1 MASPEVNEVVL
12 NVIKNTCGNLSK
24 KVNDV
29 SDVIKVT
36 KSIGDFVN
44 PSIKDKLK
52 NFGFAPPI
60 VEANIPCPDD
70 VGSGNSDSQIRNT
83 LEKLD
88 ASPEEVER
96 AVADARKRRD
106 SIKNFFTKNPIN
118 SQMPGGPNGL
128 AGLPSPYENENM
140 DRLTEL
146 AAKGVFGS
154 VEAVFTNE
162 VAGFVPLLFE
172 MQTRPLTEQDPDYDH
187 VGMAEFFF
195 VKNQI
200 DQLDPNTTAENFP
213 LIHKPGKVYFRNYD
227 NQARATD
234 GSLLNLD
241 TRRQLP
247 GSSNIVQ
254 EVIAAEELVRNEGG
268 DLVRD
273 DDGNPVNRVAVFN
286 LADRNDSN
294 LLQQIMM
301 KPMNNTRQSLQV
313 FSTFFRYLGDTRT
326 NFVGFREYPDGNDR
340 KSGLEYL
347 IKDTFSN
354 VYGFQNNFRTFKD
367 FNVRLVDKPYY
378 TTPVDCY
385 ELERPARIFE
395 NREQKLFKHF
405 LITMIS
411 AQRWII
417 L

>member
-1 MASPEVNEVVL
+1 M
-12 NVIKNTCGNLSK
+12 
-24 KVNDV
+24 
-29 SDVIKVT
+29 
-36 KSIGDFVN
+36 
-44 PSIKDKLK
+44 
-52 NFGFAPPI
+52 
-60 VEANIPCPDD
+60 
-70 VGSGNSDSQIRNT
+70 
-83 LEKLD
+83 
-88 ASPEEVER
+88 
-96 AVADARKRRD
+96 
-106 SIKNFFTKNPIN
+106 
-118 SQMPGGPNGL
+118 
-128 AGLPSPYENENM
+128 
-140 DRLTEL
+140 
-146 AAKGVFGS
+146 
-154 VEAVFTNE
+154 
-162 VAGFVPLLFE
+162 
-172 MQTRPLTEQDPDYDH
+172 
-187 VGMAEFFF
+187 
-195 VKNQI
+195 
-200 DQLDPNTTAENFP
+200 DPNTTAENFP
-213 LIHKPGKVYFRNYD
+213 LIQKPGKVYFRNYD

-395 NREQKLFKHF
+395 NREQEALQTFSYNDDISPEMDNIIRRRSGDEPKLLRPEAFFELVSDAVNETYTASKDRRTDF
-405 LITMIS
+405 VNRGIYAYTSGKIVDDLINMQTEEQKVLIF
-411 AQRWII
+411 QYTRFCIKC
-417 L
+417 